1 MRLGLALRAF
11 WRALFDRA
19 AGERIAIALDAPV
32 DAYVE
37 QKPAM
42 ASEHVKKTP
51 TPNKPESVKPLPAQN
66 PAITLLATLQRDA
79 RLIDL
84 IYENLDQYQDAQV
97 GAAARPC
104 LKQCRQSL
112 DRILKIEKLVAAT
125 ENDVINVPSDA
136 SVARYRWIGESPASE
151 TGTAKLVH
159 PGWQAASVQLPQWSG
174 QAADAEIIAPAQVS
188 AK

>member
-11 WRALFDRA
+11 WKALFDRA
-19 AGERIAIALDAPV
+19 VGERIAIALDAPV
-32 DAYVE
+32 DSRIE
-37 QKPAM
+37 QKSAKTMSEPAK
-42 ASEHVKKTP
+42 ASP
-51 TPNKPESVKPLPAQN
+51 QAKPLPAQN
-66 PAITLLATLQRDA
+66 AAITLLATLQRDA

-112 DRILKIEKLVAAT
+112 DRILKIEKLVAANESDT
-125 ENDVINVPSDA
+125 IPVPADA
-136 SVARYRWIGESPASE
+136 SVARFRWIGEAPASE
-151 TGTAKLVH
+151 TATAKLVH
-159 PGWQAASVQLPQWSG
+159 PGWRAASVQLPQWSG

-188 AK
+188 AP

>member
-11 WRALFDRA
+11 WKALFDRA
-19 AGERIAIALDAPV
+19 AAERVAIALDAPI
-32 DAYVE
+32 DSRIE
-37 QKPAM
+37 QKTSSPQREPSPTAAPQPPA
-42 ASEHVKKTP
+42 A
-51 TPNKPESVKPLPAQN
+51 PAQN

-112 DRILKIEKLVAAT
+112 DRILKIEKLVPAN
-125 ENDVINVPSDA
+125 ESESVEVPPNA
-136 SVARYRWIGESPASE
+136 SVARFRWIGESSASAAA
-151 TGTAKLVH
+151 TAKLVH
-159 PGWQAASVQLPQWSG
+159 PGWQAAAIQLPQWSG

-188 AK
+188 AS

>member
-19 AGERIAIALDAPV
+19 AGERIAIVLDSPA
-32 DAYVE
+32 DARITP
-37 QKPAM
+37 QPA
-42 ASEHVKKTP
+42 AGHEPAKKTP
-51 TPNKPESVKPLPAQN
+51 SPAPVETAKPSPAQS

-112 DRILKIEKLVAAT
+112 DRILKIEKLVPAA
-125 ENDVINVPSDA
+125 ENESVAVPADA

-151 TGTAKLVH
+151 TGVAKLVH
-159 PGWQAASVQLPQWSG
+159 PGWRAASIQLPQWSG
-174 QAADAEIIAPAQVS
+174 QAEDANILAPAQVT
-188 AK
+188 A

>member
-11 WRALFDRA
+11 WIALFDRD
-19 AGERIAIALDAPV
+19 AGERIAILLDSPG
-32 DAYVE
+32 DSLVE
-37 QKPAM
+37 QPPA
-42 ASEHVKKTP
+42 ATSTRESAARTP
-51 TPNKPESVKPLPAQN
+51 PQTKSLPAQN

-125 ENDVINVPSDA
+125 ENDTVPVPADA
-136 SVARYRWIGESPASE
+136 AVSRFRWIGESPVGKTS
-151 TGTAKLVH
+151 TAKLVH
-159 PGWQAASVQLPQWSG
+159 PGWQAASIQLPQWNG
-174 QAADAEIIAPAQVS
+174 QVEDAEIIAPAQVT
-188 AK
+188 AQ